1 VSDPVPAARREP
13 LLPNAVAVARREAVE
28 RVRSRLFV
36 VSTLLLAGL
45 AALVAFAPLV
55 MRLVDRST
63 VTTITV
69 VAEEPGLA
77 ERARDVMDS
86 VLNGGFAGTT
96 SDTRAYEFAI
106 ARDAGQATADVE
118 NGRSDAALIVVRDS
132 SGRLDF
138 VLRSGEGVGADRAQ
152 LVAVGAFAVAIL
164 DWTAG
169 QDLSGGDAFQ
179 IPTLDVLAA
188 GGPSAG
194 AAPLDGAEFAGR
206 RIVGIVFVVLSFI
219 TLVIYG
225 MWVAAGVV
233 AEKSSRVMELL
244 ISAASPAQLVVG
256 KITGIGI
263 AGLTQLVCVLV
274 PALVVLAVQ
283 DRIGIALLGPSG
295 SVAPSLRALTPGLL
309 AAFLAFFTLGFLLYA
324 AIYAAAASLVSRPE
338 DLQVIALPL
347 SLVAIAGY
355 LQAVLALSGGTA
367 GFVRTASFV
376 PFWSPFV
383 MLTRLSVGRVE
394 PVELAL
400 SLGLLLVSVPIVLV
414 LAIRV
419 YRAGVLLY
427 GQRPSWRTFAAA
439 LRAG

>member
-1 VSDPVPAARREP
+1 MSAPAARRHEP
-13 LLPNAVAVARREAVE
+13 LLPNAYAVARREAVE

-55 MRLVDRST
+55 MRIVDRGT

-69 VAEEPGLA
+69 VADEPGLA
-77 ERARDVMDS
+77 EQARDVMDS
-86 VLNGGFAGTT
+86 VLNGGFAGSS
-96 SDTRAYEFAI
+96 SDTKAYEFVI
-106 ARDAGQATADVE
+106 ARDADSATADVE
-118 NGRSDAALIVVRDS
+118 NGRSDAALIVVRAP

-138 VLRSGEGVGADRAQ
+138 VLRSGESVGADRAQ

-169 QDLSGGDAFQ
+169 QDLSGGEVFQ

-194 AAPLDGAEFAGR
+194 GAPLDGAEFAGR

-244 ISAASPAQLVVG
+244 IWAASPAQLVVG
-256 KITGIGI
+256 KIAGIGV
-263 AGLTQLVCVLV
+263 AGLVQLLCVLV
-274 PALVVLAVQ
+274 PALLVLAVQ
-283 DRIGIALLGPSG
+283 DRIGVALLGPSG
-295 SVAPSLRALTPGLL
+295 SVAPSLRALSPGLL

-324 AIYAAAASLVSRPE
+324 AVYAAAASLVSRPE

-347 SLVAIAGY
+347 SLIAIAGY

-367 GFVRTASFV
+367 GFVRTASYV

-394 PVELAL
+394 PWELAL
-400 SLGLLLVSVPIVLV
+400 SLGLLLVTVPIVLL